1 MWKLKRP
8 EQAGS
13 SELRTVL
20 TEALEDLI
28 REGKKIM
35 VFDGDLA
42 GASGFDK
49 IKKAY
54 PDHFIEGGIAEANM
68 AGTAA
73 GMSLRGYIPFIHSF
87 SPFVSRRTADQVYM
101 AGAYSKNTINIYASD
116 PGICAASNGGTHT
129 TFEDIAFYRGV
140 PEVEI
145 FDVADGAQLRW
156 LVFELAGRKGVH
168 YIRGTR
174 KTVPDIYEKDSVF
187 EIGKGNIIRKGTDVL
202 LISMGFVLKD
212 ALNAAYNLESRGISV
227 EVADM
232 FTVKPLDE
240 ELIAREMKG
249 KKLVVT
255 YENHSVL
262 NGLGSAVSEVM
273 AGLGAGTRLRRV
285 GVLDR
290 FGQVG
295 DVEFLKKEYGL
306 TAEHL
311 EAVVLEELQQDECT
325 WMKKCI

>member
-1 MWKLKRP
+1 MWKLKGKGDT
-8 EQAGS
+8 GS
-13 SELRTVL
+13 SELRKVL
-20 TEALEDLI
+20 TETLEDLI
-28 REGKKIM
+28 EEGRKIV
-35 VFDGDLA
+35 VFDADLA

-49 IKKAY
+49 IKKDY
-54 PDHFIEGGIAEANM
+54 PDHFIEAGIAEANM
-68 AGTAA
+68 VGAAA

-101 AGAYSKNTINIYASD
+101 AGAYSRNTINIYASD
-116 PGICAASNGGTHT
+116 PGICAAANGGTHT

-140 PEVEI
+140 PEAEI

-156 LVFELAGRKGVH
+156 LTRELAGRKGVH

-174 KTVPDIYEKDSVF
+174 KAVPDIYEKGSQF
-187 EIGKGNIIRKGTDVL
+187 EIGKGNIIKKGTDVL
-202 LISMGFVLKD
+202 LISMGFVLND
-212 ALNAAYNLESRGISV
+212 ALAAAYRLEGQGISA
-227 EVADM
+227 EVVDM

-240 ELIAREMKG
+240 ELICREMEG

-255 YENHSVL
+255 FENHSVM

-273 AGLGAGTRLRRV
+273 AGRGSGIKLRRI
-285 GVLDR
+285 GVEDR

-306 TAEHL
+306 TAKHL
-311 EAVVLEELQQDECT
+311 ETIILEELGQEDYS

>member
-1 MWKLKRP
+1 MWKLKGP
-8 EQAGS
+8 GDNNS
-13 SELRTVL
+13 SELRKVL
-20 TEALEDLI
+20 AEALEELI
-28 REGKKIM
+28 KEGQKIV
-35 VFDGDLA
+35 VFDADLA

-49 IKKAY
+49 IKKDY
-54 PDHFIEGGIAEANM
+54 PDHFIEAGIAEANM
-68 AGTAA
+68 VGTAA
-73 GMSLRGYIPFIHSF
+73 GMSLRGYIPFVHSF

-116 PGICAASNGGTHT
+116 PGICAAANGGTHT

-145 FDVADGAQLRW
+145 FDVADGAQLWW
-156 LVFELAGRKGVH
+156 LTHELAARTGVH
-168 YIRGTR
+168 YIRGSR
-174 KTVPDIYEKDSVF
+174 KMVPDIYEKGSTF
-187 EIGKGNIIRKGTDVL
+187 EIGKGNIIKEGTDVL
-202 LISMGFVLKD
+202 LISMGFVLND
-212 ALNAAYNLESRGISV
+212 TLTAARSLEEQGISV
-227 EVADM
+227 EVIDM

-240 ELIAREMKG
+240 ELICREMRG

-255 YENHSVL
+255 YENHSIM

-273 AGLGAGTRLRRV
+273 AGRGAGIKLRRL
-285 GVLDR
+285 GVEDR

-295 DVEFLKKEYGL
+295 DIEFLKREYGL

-311 EAVVLEELQQDECT
+311 EAVILEELGEKYI